1 MWSLRS
7 AEEGP
12 PHFWL
17 PKIRPRVITLPLPS
31 PQPFYLH
38 LTFFLTE
45 SRGDSI
51 FQCLRSL
58 SSPVAW
64 SLITYRLESI
74 SRCYAIEY
82 SMAMHIAWP
91 AADGDFQTHFL
102 DIKLQFAISLATH
115 FVDTITSGWVV
126 DPEDTRI
133 PSFPFGLGLVQIKFI
148 ALEVYID
155 IHLYSCMRVLG
166 TQHAHAGNILMFT
179 LVIEI
184 VLQSHIKTTQ
194 RVVLTTGT
202 PSSSSSSSS
211 SSSNHLHPPNH
222 PFAGRMPNIFR
233 PYRWCCWQ
241 CAIVA
246 AVAAAIVAA
255 GKFLALHGRL
265 PLPAFWRRA
274 VAFN

>member
-1 MWSLRS
+1 M
-7 AEEGP
+7 P
-12 PHFWL
+12 
-17 PKIRPRVITLPLPS
+17 
-31 PQPFYLH
+31 
-38 LTFFLTE
+38 
-45 SRGDSI
+45 SI
-51 FQCLRSL
+51 FKLSSGLVFNYLSARINFQMLCHWIFNGHAYCMAGGRRGFSDSL
-58 SSPVAW
+58 S
-64 SLITYRLESI
+64 RFQ
-74 SRCYAIEY
+74 
-82 SMAMHIAWP
+82 IA
-91 AADGDFQTHFL
+91 FRN
-102 DIKLQFAISLATH
+102 
-115 FVDTITSGWVV
+115 FVGNPFCGHENEWVGGY
-126 DPEDTRI
+126 PEDTRI

-148 ALEVYID
+148 ALEACID
-155 IHLYSCMRVLG
+155 IHLYSCVRVLG

-194 RVVLTTGT
+194 RVVPTTET
-202 PSSSSSSSS
+202 PSSSSSS

-255 GKFLALHGRL
+255 VAAGKFLALHGRL